1 MYIQHVVQIYRQN
14 IKKIVFSIFF
24 ICLIICLGLNI
35 YFFPK
40 SNNLFLLSLTEIL
53 CIVGFRYL
61 CLLICILSKYYLSS
75 IALSLLFIFAEIANI
90 VFIHY
95 KNFTVFYLLN
105 LLLPL
110 LILWVLILR
119 FIKRQKTQ

>member
-1 MYIQHVVQIYRQN
+1 MYIQHIAQIYKQN
-14 IKKIVFSIFF
+14 IKKTVFSIFF
-24 ICLIICLGLNI
+24 LVLFICLGLNI

-40 SNNLFLLSLTEIL
+40 SNNLFLLSLTEVL

-61 CLLICILSKYYLSS
+61 CLLICLISKYYLSS
-75 IALSLLFIFAEIANI
+75 IALSLLFLLAEIANV

-119 FIKRQKTQ
+119 FIKRHKLQ